1 MTDGVEEER
10 PGIQDIPRLVKTL
23 IERTIDLGSA
33 RIQLA
38 QLEIK
43 EEIQERVRRGLIAL
57 IFVGF
62 LLVGFALLNVGL
74 VSWLGESLGITG
86 AAFLLSGIYFLIGIG
101 VFLWFRST
109 GGLNPP
115 EKAGDDDDDDD

>member
-10 PGIQDIPRLVKTL
+10 PGIQDIPRLVKNL

-43 EEIQERVRRGLIAL
+43 EEIRERVKRGLIAL

-74 VSWLGESLGITG
+74 VSWLGESMGVTG
-86 AAFLLSGIYFLIGIG
+86 ASFLLSGIYFAIGIG
-101 VFLWFRST
+101 VLLWFRST

-115 EKAGDDDDDDD
+115 EKADDDEEDS